1 MLRCMPEG
9 HTIHRYA
16 RLHRETLGGRQ
27 VEASSPQGR
36 FAEGA
41 SILDGR
47 VLDDVEAVG
56 KHLLY
61 RFEGAPA
68 LHVHLGLFGRF
79 VTYGSADGDVPDPT
93 SGTRLR
99 LRADEGH
106 DGSGRLRPAVEVR
119 LAGPTACELLDTDDE
134 QALRARLGP
143 DPLDEHAE
151 PSAFAG
157 ALSRRR
163 VPIGQALLD
172 QRVIAG
178 VGNVF
183 RAEAL
188 FIEGIDPA
196 TASRGL
202 SADEVAALWH
212 TLRRMLQEGERR
224 GRIVTVETS
233 ERPDELA
240 TDDARYVYRREG
252 LPCRRCQTP
261 VISWQLGGRRVYAC
275 PHCQP
280 ARATT

>member
-1 MLRCMPEG
+1 MLHSMPEG

-16 RLHRETLGGRQ
+16 RLHREELGGRQ

-36 FAEGA
+36 FTEGA

-79 VTYGSADGDVPDPT
+79 VTYATADDDVPDPT

-99 LRADEGH
+99 LRTDEGP
-106 DGSGRLRPAVEVR
+106 DGSGDLRPAVEVR

-143 DPLDEHAE
+143 DPLDERAE
-151 PSAFAG
+151 APAFAA

-178 VGNVF
+178 IGNVF

-188 FIEGIDPA
+188 FVEGIDPA
-196 TASRGL
+196 TRSQGL
-202 SADEVAALWH
+202 SADEVAALWD
-212 TLRRMLQEGERR
+212 TLRRMLQEGERT
-224 GRIVTVETS
+224 GRIVTVEAS
-233 ERPDELA
+233 ERPGELA

-261 VISWQLGGRRVYAC
+261 LVSWQLSGRRIYAC

-280 ARATT
+280 TRATA